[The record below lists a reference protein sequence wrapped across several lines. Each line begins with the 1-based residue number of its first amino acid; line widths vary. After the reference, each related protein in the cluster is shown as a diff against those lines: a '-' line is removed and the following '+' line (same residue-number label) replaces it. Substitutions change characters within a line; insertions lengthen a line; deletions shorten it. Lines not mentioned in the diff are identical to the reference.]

1 MRPSANPNSSPTTG
15 FPEAGSPPAAL
26 LVAVLLATA
35 CSSPGEETSA
45 ASVPKQPQE
54 SAAELTPTGGEAYH
68 GLLPYR
74 ARDAKLALVEPSFV
88 TADEAELVDGVSVV
102 GVSIDGA
109 HRAYPLYVL
118 KNHQVVNDRLGD
130 VPIATSW

>member
-1 MRPSANPNSSPTTG
+1 MRPSANPTS
-15 FPEAGSPPAAL
+15 L
-26 LVAVLLATA
+26 LAAVLLIAA
-35 CSSPGEETSA
+35 CGGPGEEERT
-45 ASVPKQPQE
+45 V
-54 SAAELTPTGGEAYH
+54 TGAEAYH

-88 TADEAELVDGVSVV
+88 TADEAQLVAGVSVV

-130 VPIATSW
+130 VPIAASW